1 MSGMIKAEPEFV
13 REKIID
19 FRHVHLHTCTAARYW
34 LPKPRK
40 GRAVKEGKEQLKS
53 RLGKKVAG
61 AVDDDWQQ
69 APAPPD
75 LSLTPVCLCLLA
87 GQTQWLFPSETG
99 TSCFARKNFVSVFL
113 PFLPSPLT
121 LAGTRLWLLPVF

>member
-1 MSGMIKAEPEFV
+1 MS
-13 REKIID
+13 
-19 FRHVHLHTCTAARYW
+19 TCTPAQLQDIGWQNQERA
-34 LPKPRK
+34 
-40 GRAVKEGKEQLKS
+40 AVKEGKEQLKS

-121 LAGTRLWLLPVF
+121 LAVSRLWFLPVF

>member
-1 MSGMIKAEPEFV
+1 MS
-13 REKIID
+13 
-19 FRHVHLHTCTAARYW
+19 TCTPAQLQDIGCQNQERA
-34 LPKPRK
+34 
-40 GRAVKEGKEQLKS
+40 AVKEGKEQLKS

-75 LSLTPVCLCLLA
+75 LSLTPVCLCLQA

-99 TSCFARKNFVSVFL
+99 TSCFARKNFVFASFAV
-113 PFLPSPLT
+113 T
-121 LAGTRLWLLPVF
+121 LDPGCDSTMAPPCLLVGHWLSQSQAESAFQLSLSCR